1 MKQSDS
7 LTHEALDEPMFSR
20 VTRRSAADT
29 VREQLVA
36 LIETGKLKVES
47 RLPSEN
53 ELAQS
58 FGVSRPV
65 IREALVSLQ
74 ALGLTT
80 SRTGRGT
87 YVISTR
93 ATSPLLLGRYSPAHL
108 NEVRRFLEAP
118 AARLAAERRSGEDV
132 GRLAEIL
139 AAMEDSDDASQRKK
153 HDASFHLAIAQA
165 AGNPLFAKLIE
176 DLRSILEEHS
186 AAASHVPHR
195 RHGAT
200 TEHRA
205 IYDAIVRRDADGAA
219 AAMIAH
225 LNAVDNS
232 FKVLAGALDGASAA
246 SAVDLPVSTT
256 PS

>member
-1 MKQSDS
+1 MKLSDS
-7 LTHEALDEPMFSR
+7 LTDADVDEPVFER
-20 VTRRSAADT
+20 VSRRSAADT
-29 VREQLVA
+29 VREQLVL
-36 LIETGKLKVES
+36 LIESGKLKVES

-53 ELAQS
+53 DLAQS

-80 SRTGRGT
+80 SRVGKGT
-87 YVISTR
+87 YVVSSR
-93 ATSPLLLGRYSPAHL
+93 ATSPLLLGRYSASHL
-108 NEVRRFLEAP
+108 NEVRRFLEVP

-153 HDASFHLAIAQA
+153 YDASFHLAIAQA
-165 AGNPLFAKLIE
+165 AGNPLFTKLIE

-195 RHGAT
+195 RRGAT

-205 IYDAIVRRDADGAA
+205 IYDAIVRRDAESAG

-225 LNAVDNS
+225 LDAVDNS
-232 FKVLAGALDGASAA
+232 FKVLAHAVGEVNPATLAA
-246 SAVDLPVSTT
+246 ET
-256 PS
+256 PTHS